1 MILRQVP
8 NSASKLVSKFN
19 QKMLQ
24 LLFVGAAIYLLT
36 RQDPTIRRIKEALDE
51 WEPEDDEDW
60 NEADFRSDLAD
71 YLRDDDYY
79 LIEES
84 GVRRGRRDIWIQ
96 AIDSDTEVVIEVKLE
111 LSSANEVRRLIGQI
125 AAYSEQAKAIF
136 VVLID
141 PDGNMLDE
149 LRISLGAWSCKE
161 KVEIVCR
168 EVDEGL
174 DEDEEDEG
182 FDEEDEDEDEDEDE
196 NS

>member
-1 MILRQVP
+1 MI
-8 NSASKLVSKFN
+8 
-19 QKMLQ
+19 Q

-149 LRISLGAWSCKE
+149 LRISLEALSCKD
-161 KVEIVCR
+161 KVEIVCM
-168 EVDEGL
+168 EVDEG
-174 DEDEEDEG
+174 
-182 FDEEDEDEDEDEDE
+182 FNEDEDEDEDEDF
-196 NS
+196 